1 MAEPDFASPI
11 SYRLLISVVS
21 RFVTGL
27 SSSRFI
33 HFTLFDSKHHFSR
46 LVAQMVLI
54 LARLVRYN

>member
-11 SYRLLISVVS
+11 SYRLLINAVS
-21 RFVTGL
+21 RFLTRL

-33 HFTLFDSKHHFSR
+33 SLFDSKHHFSR

>member
-11 SYRLLISVVS
+11 SYRLLINAVS
-21 RFVTGL
+21 RFLTRL

-33 HFTLFDSKHHFSR
+33 FSLFDSKHHFSR

>member
-33 HFTLFDSKHHFSR
+33 Q
-46 LVAQMVLI
+46 VI
-54 LARLVRYN
+54 LLSLYSFYII